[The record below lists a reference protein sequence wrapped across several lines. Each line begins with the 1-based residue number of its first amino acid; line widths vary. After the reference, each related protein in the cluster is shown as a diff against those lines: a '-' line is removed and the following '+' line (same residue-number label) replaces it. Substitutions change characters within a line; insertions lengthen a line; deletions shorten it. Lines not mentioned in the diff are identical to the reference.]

1 MTHKRPVKRDVR
13 DVNTCPRTST
23 ANVVQ
28 LLLWAS
34 FSNRPIDSLR
44 TRPNISRVALYCEID
59 LLISR
64 NCQSVLCSWW
74 ATMSLSPAALE
85 EEIAS
90 MTGHANTLTLIPVVY
105 PNDHVPDPDE
115 VDLPHKLTPFP
126 VDLPPPPEIATTQ
139 DGAATRGNCSLA
151 IKSLKPP
158 VTFTLVDVSGT
169 DTVLSIKER
178 LALEHSRAPNA
189 DIQRLLLKGK
199 ALADNK
205 LFKEYLP
212 PSSEGGEVNL
222 TLMIK
227 TGASWDAE
235 EKPTTTTHPR
245 LHLEPDSLQPVAGRK
260 HARTPSEG
268 QADQFPVPSLTL
280 STPGSP
286 TSVTER
292 AQVPLDIADPDYPHL
307 IRPGSPSSPGNAGI
321 SGLQHALL
329 TRTEFWVHFRDF
341 LQKEVSELYASG
353 YHGGGNVASDLEVE
367 ADELLESFL
376 LASKGSLEA
385 TEVARI
391 RDAVDI
397 KGMAGT

>member
-1 MTHKRPVKRDVR
+1 
-13 DVNTCPRTST
+13 
-23 ANVVQ
+23 
-28 LLLWAS
+28 
-34 FSNRPIDSLR
+34 
-44 TRPNISRVALYCEID
+44 
-59 LLISR
+59 
-64 NCQSVLCSWW
+64 
-74 ATMSLSPAALE
+74 
-85 EEIAS
+85 
-90 MTGHANTLTLIPVVY
+90 
-105 PNDHVPDPDE
+105 
-115 VDLPHKLTPFP
+115 
-126 VDLPPPPEIATTQ
+126 
-139 DGAATRGNCSLA
+139 
-151 IKSLKPP
+151 
-158 VTFTLVDVSGT
+158 LVDVSGT

-178 LALEHSRAPNA
+178 LASEHSRAPNA

-205 LFKEYLP
+205 LLKEYLP
-212 PSSEGGEVNL
+212 PSSEGEEINL

-227 TGASWDAE
+227 SGASWDAE
-235 EKPTTTTHPR
+235 EKPMTTTYPPSP
-245 LHLEPDSLQPVAGRK
+245 HLETDSLQPIAGRK

-286 TSVTER
+286 TSLAER

-307 IRPGSPSSPGNAGI
+307 IRPGSPSSPGAVGI

-329 TRTEFWVHFRDF
+329 TQTKFWVHFRDF

-353 YHGGGNVASDLEVE
+353 YHGIGGNAPSDLEAD
-367 ADELLESFL
+367 ADELLEGFL

-391 RDAVDI
+391 RDAVNV